1 MRTRYIAGLGKAI
14 VRRFSLR
21 CRPDGTRHHVF
32 ASGLRNIYDVALDH
46 ELSVFVRDNEND
58 GGTYKNRIYQ
68 SFHGTDHGYSC
79 LYYEHPNE
87 TCLPVADVGL
97 GSSAGGTVYLEQTL
111 PKAFHGHLIFAQWGK
126 AVMNYPPVRNSVSF
140 ATRKEAEFD

>member
-1 MRTRYIAGLGKAI
+1 VDA
-14 VRRFSLR
+14 
-21 CRPDGTRHHVF
+21 TRHHVF